1 MLPTVLFL
9 RCCFF
14 LHFIYRSMP
23 FTHPFA
29 RPHEAKKLYIVKK
42 EQKRGGGTQ
51 NTDMD

>member
-1 MLPTVLFL
+1 
-9 RCCFF
+9 
-14 LHFIYRSMP
+14 MP

-29 RPHEAKKLYIVKK
+29 RLHEAKKLYLVKN